1 MNTYAEDLSTLMNA
15 LDVRDAVM
23 IGHSTGGGELTR
35 YIGRYGTGRVSRIIL
50 VSAIP
55 PLVLKTDANPEGTPK
70 EALDGLRAGMMADR
84 SQVYREMAA
93 GPFFGFNR
101 PGAKVSQ
108 GLQDSFWLQSMMGGH
123 ANQIECT
130 RTLSETDF
138 TEDLKR
144 FDVPTLIVHGSD
156 DQIVPIAASA
166 HKSSK
171 LVPGA
176 VLKVYEGAPHGIPST
191 NAEQLN
197 RDILEFIRS

>member
-1 MNTYAEDLSTLMNA
+1 
-15 LDVRDAVM
+15 
-23 IGHSTGGGELTR
+23 
-35 YIGRYGTGRVSRIIL
+35 
-50 VSAIP
+50 
-55 PLVLKTDANPEGTPK
+55 
-70 EALDGLRAGMMADR
+70 MMADR
-84 SQVYREMAA
+84 AEVYRQMAA

-130 RTLSETDF
+130 RALSETDF

-144 FDVPTLIVHGSD
+144 FDVPTLIVHGND

-166 HKSSK
+166 MKSSK

-176 VLKVYEGAPHGIPST
+176 VLKVYEGAPHGIPNT
-191 NAEQLN
+191 HAEQLN
-197 RDILEFIRS
+197 RDVLEFIRS